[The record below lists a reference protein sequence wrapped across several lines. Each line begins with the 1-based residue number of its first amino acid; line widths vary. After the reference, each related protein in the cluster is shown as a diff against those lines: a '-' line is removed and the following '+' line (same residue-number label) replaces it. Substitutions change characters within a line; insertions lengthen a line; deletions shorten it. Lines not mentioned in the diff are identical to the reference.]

1 MQQIQPHSFEVP
13 LFYKKRQGETVI
25 VIQQRENPCW
35 FHITNFHSVQIITD
49 FQGLKWH
56 LWLVTQLKASAP
68 ASAHWPAAQV
78 VQRGSR
84 LHHSHLWLA
93 LSILCGIWSES
104 PLAPWGNWKP
114 QIIINSNSFVFLQPR
129 IFETMWLSSSGVEE
143 GAWKVWARTSHWP
156 SVAENGVLFWTP
168 LSQHE
173 HYCWL

>member
-1 MQQIQPHSFEVP
+1 MQRS
-13 LFYKKRQGETVI
+13 
-25 VIQQRENPCW
+25 
-35 FHITNFHSVQIITD
+35 
-49 FQGLKWH
+49 
-56 LWLVTQLKASAP
+56 
-68 ASAHWPAAQV
+68 
-78 VQRGSR
+78 SR

-93 LSILCGIWSES
+93 LSILRSIWSES

-114 QIIINSNSFVFLQPR
+114 QIIINNNSFVFLQPR

-173 HYCWL
+173 HYCWLSSPCHMVLNTVLKYCIEILCPQTHVRHQDIFLFSKLDNLNRTDVLAGLSSRTPHNSNNF